1 MHSASGDSLAPLLP
15 SGSMRLL
22 AIVALLAATACAAP
36 GFVGNTGRV
45 APKGAFRVEMGS
57 GYQVNTQAAEIVRDG
72 RRFAE
77 NLRSK
82 TRDCPEGSCW
92 DVADVEPV
100 VDAAFRFALVA
111 PLSSHTEVSGRYGFA
126 PGLDGGIHWGPDSKG
141 LDLGWQAFGPRDARE
156 EGWAGTL
163 LVGAGTR
170 KLGTLGDVIESVL
183 HGEAGLTDYQLAFV
197 AGRQWREIAHTYVG
211 ARYTLTRWKVQVI
224 PDLPIIY
231 DGGEAQEKL
240 LGTDASGLV
249 HTTGAV
255 LGAALGYRHVFLGA
269 ELNLLYTAGKADVL
283 FKERELDAF
292 GVMPAVY
299 LYGQY

>member
-1 MHSASGDSLAPLLP
+1 
-15 SGSMRLL
+15 MRLL
-22 AIVALLAATACAAP
+22 AIATLLAATACAAP

-72 RRFAE
+72 RELAE

-82 TRDCPEGSCW
+82 TTSCSAPGGTCW
-92 DVADVEPV
+92 NLSDVEPV

-126 PGLDGGIHWGPDSKG
+126 PAFDAGIHWGPDSKG

-163 LVGAGTR
+163 LLGAGTR
-170 KLGTLGDVIESVL
+170 KLGTLGDVIEDVL
-183 HGEAGLTDYQLAFV
+183 HGDAGLTDYQLAFV
-197 AGRQWREIAHTYVG
+197 AGRQWREIAHGYLG
-211 ARYTLTRWKVQVI
+211 ARYTLTRWKVQVV
-224 PDLPIIY
+224 PDLPIVY
-231 DGGEAQEKL
+231 DGGEIQEKL

-255 LGAALGYRHVFLGA
+255 FGGALGYKHVFLGA
-269 ELNLLYTAGKADVL
+269 ELNLLYTTGKADVL
-283 FKERELDAF
+283 FEERNLDAF

>member
-1 MHSASGDSLAPLLP
+1 
-15 SGSMRLL
+15 MRPL
-22 AIVALLAATACAAP
+22 AILALLVASACAAP

-72 RRFAE
+72 RELAE

-82 TRDCPEGSCW
+82 STSCSAEGGLCW
-92 DVADVEPV
+92 SAADVEPV

-183 HGEAGLTDYQLAFV
+183 HGDAGLTDYQLAFV

-231 DGGEAQEKL
+231 DGAEGQKKL

-249 HTTGAV
+249 HTTGGV
-255 LGAALGYRHVFLGA
+255 FGAALGYRHVFVGA

-283 FKERELDAF
+283 FEERDFGAW
-292 GVMPAVY
+292 GVMPAMY

>member
-1 MHSASGDSLAPLLP
+1 MRSLAVLT
-15 SGSMRLL
+15 
-22 AIVALLAATACAAP
+22 LLAASACAAP

-72 RRFAE
+72 RELAE

-82 TRDCPEGSCW
+82 SRDCPQGSCW
-92 DVADVEPV
+92 EVADVEPV

-126 PGLDGGIHWGPDSKG
+126 PGLDAGIHWGPDSKA

-163 LVGAGTR
+163 LAGVGTR
-170 KLGTLGDVIESVL
+170 KLGTFGDVIESVL
-183 HGEAGLTDYQLAFV
+183 HGDAGLTDYQLAFV

-211 ARYTLTRWKVQVI
+211 ARYTLTRWKLQVI

-231 DGGEAQEKL
+231 DGAEGQKTL

-249 HTTGAV
+249 HTTGGV
-255 LGAALGYRHVFLGA
+255 LGAALGYRHVFVGA
-269 ELNLLYTAGKADVL
+269 ELNLLYTAGKAEVL
-283 FKERELDAF
+283 FKERDLNAF
-292 GVMPAVY
+292 GVMPALY

>member
-1 MHSASGDSLAPLLP
+1 MRLRRLLP

-22 AIVALLAATACAAP
+22 AILTLLATSACAAP
-36 GFVGNTGRV
+36 AFIGNTGRV
-45 APKGAFRVEMGS
+45 APKGAFRVELGS

-72 RRFAE
+72 RDAAE
-77 NLRSK
+77 ILRSK
-82 TRDCPEGSCW
+82 TTSCPDGGGSCW
-92 DVADVEPV
+92 SVADVEPV

-126 PGLDGGIHWGPDSKG
+126 PGLDAGVHWGPDSKG

-170 KLGTLGDVIESVL
+170 KLGTFGDIIESVL
-183 HGEAGLTDYQLAFV
+183 HGDAGLTDYQLAFV

-231 DGGEAQEKL
+231 DGAEAQAKL

-249 HTTGAV
+249 HTTGGI
-255 LGAALGYRHVFLGA
+255 LGAALGYRHVFVGA
-269 ELNLLYTAGKADVL
+269 ELNLLYMSGKADVL
-283 FKERELDAF
+283 FEERDLDAF

>member
-1 MHSASGDSLAPLLP
+1 MRPLALL
-15 SGSMRLL
+15 S
-22 AIVALLAATACAAP
+22 LLAASACAAP

-72 RRFAE
+72 RRLAE

-82 TRDCPEGSCW
+82 STSCSAEGGSCW
-92 DVADVEPV
+92 SVADVEPV

-231 DGGEAQEKL
+231 DGAEGQKKL

-249 HTTGAV
+249 HTTGGV
-255 LGAALGYRHVFLGA
+255 FGAALGYRHVFVGA

-283 FKERELDAF
+283 FEERDFGAW
-292 GVMPAVY
+292 GVMPALY